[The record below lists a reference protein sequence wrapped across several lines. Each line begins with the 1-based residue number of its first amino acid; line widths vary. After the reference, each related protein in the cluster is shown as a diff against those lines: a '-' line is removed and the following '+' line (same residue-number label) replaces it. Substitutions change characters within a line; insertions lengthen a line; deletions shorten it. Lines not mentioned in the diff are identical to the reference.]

1 MEIEERK
8 VDVLSLQLGMFVS
21 RLDRPWTDTPFPL
34 QGFRLQA
41 LSEIEQLR
49 RYCSSVYID
58 LVKSTKH
65 ERTVL
70 EKLGYGVVGTQQ
82 DLRMT
87 HYINDVPPEDELPKA
102 TAAWENARQLA
113 TRFIDDV
120 RVGKRLSADEL
131 GTAMEPIV
139 ASVIRSADAFFWLDT
154 LRRRDE
160 YAYAHSVNCCAVATT
175 FGRHLGFPRDVLID
189 LASGGM
195 LMDIG
200 KAALPESLFNHSR
213 TLAADE
219 MLQVRTHVELSVKM
233 LEDSGIHNTA
243 VREMILHHHERHD
256 GSGYP
261 NGLSGTKIPLLG
273 RMLGLVDT
281 YDALC
286 SDRKHQKGMARHHVL
301 QALYRERDRLFQGEL
316 LEQFSQCL
324 GVYPTGSLVELSSGE
339 VAVVMAQNPARR
351 LFPRVTILTYPDKTL
366 DPAFRQVDLWPLAN
380 AINPHERVH
389 IVRGLPAGAYSIDTT
404 TLFL

>member
-8 VDVLSLQLGMFVS
+8 VEVLSLQLGMFVS

-34 QGFRLQA
+34 QGFRIQA

-49 RYCSSVYID
+49 RYCQFVYID
-58 LVKSTKH
+58 LVKSTKR

-70 EKLGYGVVGTQQ
+70 EKLGYGTVGS
-82 DLRMT
+82 RS
-87 HYINDVPPEDELPKA
+87 VPRIVNYLNETLTEDELPKA
-102 TAAWENARQLA
+102 KVAWENARQLA
-113 TRFIDDV
+113 SRFIDDV
-120 RVGKRLSADEL
+120 RTGKRLSADEL
-131 GTAMEPIV
+131 GAAMEPIV

-154 LRRRDE
+154 LRRREE
-160 YAYAHSVNCCAVATT
+160 YAYAHSVNCCALATT
-175 FGRHLGFPRDVLID
+175 FGRHLGFPREVLID

-200 KAALPESLFNHSR
+200 KAALPETLFNHAGPLS
-213 TLAADE
+213 AAQ
-219 MLQVRTHVELSVKM
+219 MTQVRTHIELGLKM
-233 LEDSGIHNTA
+233 LDESGIHNTE
-243 VREMILHHHERHD
+243 VSLMILHHHERHD

-261 NGLSGTKIPLLG
+261 IGLSGTKIPLLG

-281 YDALC
+281 YDAL
-286 SDRKHQKGMARHHVL
+286 SSERVHQKALARHDVL
-301 QALYRERDRLFQGEL
+301 QTLYRERDRLFQGEL
-316 LEQFSQCL
+316 IEQFSQCL

-351 LFPRVTILTYPDKTL
+351 LYPRVTILTHPDKSI
-366 DPAFRQVDLWPLAN
+366 DAAFRQVDLWPLAN
-380 AINPHERVH
+380 APNAHERVH
-389 IVRGLPAGAYSIDTT
+389 IVRAIPEGAYGIDTA